1 MQVAS
6 GTEGSLPTDD
16 GFLALED
23 SMEVDDQSG
32 SGSQSPVEKEN
43 RIAPGSSIPVWKID
57 KATGTRKAVTNLD
70 LSY

>member
-6 GTEGSLPTDD
+6 GTEGALPTDD
-16 GFLALED
+16 SLLPLED

-32 SGSQSPVEKEN
+32 SGSQSPVGKEN